1 MEQSESIIKLETN
14 TRKDVDLSASFF
26 YVHWAC
32 QQARTK
38 ACCRAIRHTRYC
50 LLSLMRHHITPM
62 ILVMHHMLSHQKNSK
77 DSKIYIKK
85 QYNEYSTRW
94 CHTKTYNE
102 SLHMSSLQIS
112 KHHLII
118 KIYESEGFKYL

>member
-26 YVHWAC
+26 HVHWAC

-50 LLSLMRHHITPM
+50 LLSLMRHHVTPM
-62 ILVMHHMLSHQKNSK
+62 ILVMHHVLSHRKNSK
-77 DSKIYIKK
+77 DSKIYSKK
-85 QYNEYSTRW
+85 QYNEYDTPEGVAQIHTIGLYI
-94 CHTKTYNE
+94 CHPLWIHTHTPF
-102 SLHMSSLQIS
+102 QP
-112 KHHLII
+112 KHHL
-118 KIYESEGFKYL
+118 SR